1 MSNKFFS
8 VQRTSSGQRTF
19 AKAPSAA
26 LALVAVTK
34 SEADARPFAAVKPA
48 TDEQVF
54 DHTAVHNKTLHPKSR
69 ERADGLRLFV
79 VPRSAEPEAE
89 LDLVRARNAED
100 AFVLVTGDDYEV
112 SQLDQE
118 ELLALVGENPAVVEY
133 SPPPK
138 RKRTKKAVA
147 AADGADN
154 AAPADTASGVGTTR
168 PPTDPDQRDAADSAS
183 EQPALV

>member
-34 SEADARPFAAVKPA
+34 AEATARPFAAVKPA

-89 LDLVRARNAED
+89 LDLVRAKNAEE
-100 AFVLVTGDDYEV
+100 AFVLVAGDDYEV